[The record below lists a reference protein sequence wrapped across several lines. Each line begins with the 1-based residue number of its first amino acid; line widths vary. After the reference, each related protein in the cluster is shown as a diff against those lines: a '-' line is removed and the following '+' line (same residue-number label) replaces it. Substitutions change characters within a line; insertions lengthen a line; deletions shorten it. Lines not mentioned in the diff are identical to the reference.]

1 MALGALSLEAQN
13 FRHGKYIHYKGGKYQ
28 TYFIARNSET
38 LEEMVVYQDIA
49 VPEKVW
55 CRPLKMFVEN
65 VEIDGKFI
73 PRFLKVNE

>member
-1 MALGALSLEAQN
+1 ME
-13 FRHGKYIHYKGGKYQ
+13 FPFGKYRHYKGHVYMVLC
-28 TYFIARNSET
+28 IARHSET

-49 VPEKVW
+49 APEKIW